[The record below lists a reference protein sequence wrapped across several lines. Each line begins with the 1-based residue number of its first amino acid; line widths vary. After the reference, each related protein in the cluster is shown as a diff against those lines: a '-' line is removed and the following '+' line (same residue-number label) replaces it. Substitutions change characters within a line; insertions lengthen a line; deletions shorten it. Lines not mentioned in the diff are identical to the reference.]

1 MLITPGGLGVRKEE
15 KSMKMKK
22 TVAAIAAGMITLGA
36 MVSASAAGIGYVNS
50 ALLQAHP
57 KMQKAQLDMRNA
69 AQKAQENFKKRAAG
83 KSDQEKQ
90 QIANEIQRD
99 LNQEEQSTMQP
110 ILSDIMKAI
119 QRVRQE
125 KGLDII
131 LEQGAVVNGGI
142 DITSEVSQQL
152 AK

>member
-1 MLITPGGLGVRKEE
+1 
-15 KSMKMKK
+15 MKMKK
-22 TVAAIAAGMITLGA
+22 TV
-36 MVSASAAGIGYVNS
+36 
-50 ALLQAHP
+50 
-57 KMQKAQLDMRNA
+57 RNA

-131 LEQGAVVNGGI
+131 LEQGAVVNGGV
-142 DITSEVSQQL
+142 DVTSAVAQKL